1 MDIFTV
7 LSYINKISFLAFFIT
22 LLFLGYQF
30 YMLKKE
36 SSLDKKD
43 IANLPSFNE
52 DESPQILNYTKL
64 NLPNI
69 SQDQNQKKTVS
80 IKKNN
85 QVILFSILIVFF
97 LLFLIVVFFNFNK
110 KEQTPI
116 SQKSAVSLVI
126 SPTLTIEPTIKPTI
140 TVENQISPTLELS
153 PTFLPSPT
161 EVLLSFV
168 SPTETPSFTLSVSK
182 IENLPL
188 TGFFDNIFLF
198 FGLSFL
204 FIFLA
209 FIF

>member
-1 MDIFTV
+1 MDVFTI

-22 LLFLGYQF
+22 LLFLAYQF

-43 IANLPSFNE
+43 ITNLPSFNE
-52 DESPQILNYTKL
+52 NESPQILNYTKL

-69 SQDQNQKKTVS
+69 SQDQKKTVF

-85 QVILFSILIVFF
+85 QVILFSILTIFF
-97 LLFLIVVFFNFNK
+97 LLFLIVIFFNFNK
-110 KEQTPI
+110 KEQAPT
-116 SQKSAVSLVI
+116 SQKSTVSLLI
-126 SPTLTIEPTIKPTI
+126 SPTLTLEPTI

-153 PTFLPSPT
+153 PTFLPLPSPT

-168 SPTETPSFTLSVSK
+168 SLTETPSFTLAVSK
-182 IENLPL
+182 IESLPL